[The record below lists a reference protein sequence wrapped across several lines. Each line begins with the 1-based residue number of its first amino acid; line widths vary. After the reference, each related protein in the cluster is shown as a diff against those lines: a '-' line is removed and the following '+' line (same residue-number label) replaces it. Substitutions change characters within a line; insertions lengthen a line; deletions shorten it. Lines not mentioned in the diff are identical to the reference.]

1 MSHVWQLEA
10 SALGQVALAALVLG
24 AGLPALF
31 ALGVRALAG
40 SGARDDAG
48 NLKAGRRVL
57 AWLAF
62 GVVIATIVGAVAYIA
77 AGGH

>member
-1 MSHVWQLEA
+1 MSTYVEWD
-10 SALGQVALAALVLG
+10 ALANIVIVGLVVG

-40 SGARDDAG
+40 DGAKDESGQIR
-48 NLKAGRRVL
+48 KIRV
-57 AWLAF
+57 AAAVACF
-62 GVVIATIVGAVAYIA
+62 TVVVGAIITAIVYIA

>member
-1 MSHVWQLEA
+1 MSQYIEW
-10 SALGQVALAALVLG
+10 SALANVVVVSLVVG

-40 SGARDDAG
+40 PGSRDDAG
-48 NLKAGRRVL
+48 RAKTSRV
-57 AWLAF
+57 AAAVAAF
-62 GVVIATIVGAVAYIA
+62 AVVIGAIVGAIIYIA